1 MTLCLQMTLPEDPAT
16 GHTHLGATAPRAT
29 DEPLRL
35 RLHGITYAATDINL
49 YEFRSPAGA
58 QLPAFTAGA
67 HVDLHLPNGMTRQ
80 YSLCNPQDERHRYV
94 VAVKKDALGRGGSRC
109 VHEQLRVG
117 MLVPVGAPRNNFPLH
132 EQAAHSVLIAG
143 GIGITPIACM
153 VSRLRE
159 QALSWELHY
168 SVRGRLDAAL
178 LDELGTQHVHLHID
192 EERGG
197 ALLDIAGIVN
207 QAPADAHLYC
217 CGPAPMLD
225 AFESAAA
232 GRAPER
238 VHVERFSAAKVAGGG
253 AFFVELAKS
262 GRRVFVGPDE
272 SIADALR
279 AQGVDVQTSCEQGI
293 CGTCETRVLAGRPEH
308 RDELLSE
315 GEKAANDVMMI
326 CCSRSKDD
334 VLVLDL

>member
-1 MTLCLQMTLPEDPAT
+1 MTLPEDPAT
-16 GHTHLGATAPRAT
+16 GHTPLGATAPRAT

-35 RLHGITYAATDINL
+35 RLDCISYAAIDINL
-49 YEFRSPAGA
+49 YEFRSPVGA
-58 QLPAFTAGA
+58 HLPAFGAGA
-67 HVDLHLPNGMTRQ
+67 HVDLHLPNGLTRQ
-80 YSLCNPQDERHRYV
+80 YSLCNSQDERHRYV

-132 EQAAHSVLIAG
+132 EQSGHSVLIAG
-143 GIGITPIACM
+143 
-153 VSRLRE
+153 LRE

-168 SVRGRLDAAL
+168 SARRRLDAAFL
-178 LDELGTQHVHLHID
+178 AELGTQHVHLHID
-192 EERGG
+192 EEHGG
-197 ALLDIAGIVN
+197 ALLDIATVVN

-225 AFESAAA
+225 AFESAA
-232 GRAPER
+232 GSRAPER

-279 AQGVDVQTSCEQGI
+279 AQGVEVQTSCEQGI
-293 CGTCETRVLAGRPEH
+293 CGTCETRVLAGRPDH